1 MVGRGHRGRSIVC
14 QFKIDTFFAHWH
26 DETEQFVNF
35 HHYTLRPHVF
45 LSTSH
50 LRTLYIENHRPDKLF
65 TYMYIMASTVKIT
78 LESTVILLI
87 CHFVALFVL
96 KQKRVGIWLQNQM
109 YKYLVTW
116 TSRSPPCVPSRT
128 TATAPSGLR
137 IVQMSGQF
145 SWLRHWAD
153 SPLYAAT

>member
-78 LESTVILLI
+78 LESTVVLLI

-109 YKYLVTW
+109 YKYLVT
-116 TSRSPPCVPSRT
+116 
-128 TATAPSGLR
+128 
-137 IVQMSGQF
+137 
-145 SWLRHWAD
+145 
-153 SPLYAAT
+153 

>member
-26 DETEQFVNF
+26 DDTEQFVNF

-78 LESTVILLI
+78 VVLLI

-96 KQKRVGIWLQNQM
+96 KQKILGFWLPN
-109 YKYLVTW
+109 
-116 TSRSPPCVPSRT
+116 
-128 TATAPSGLR
+128 
-137 IVQMSGQF
+137 
-145 SWLRHWAD
+145 
-153 SPLYAAT
+153 